1 MNSVEINNWV
11 KERNLLPFNCI
22 NEIKSMPKQEFIKK
36 YGVRGVLMKVF
47 SVPEPITEK
56 FINDKIKLVNPKF
69 QPLNKDWLKIRIKW
83 KKDNKKKQWCDKKGK
98 LLDENTWFKKVDI
111 NPGSGRKKRT
121 EKRRAVI
128 FYENK
133 VEKLGIYFYPEKHN
147 TLPKQTN
154 DVLKKTP
161 YVVDG
166 DMVIYS
172 KLKERYTK
180 KNTNHGYKNDK
191 NDDFIK
197 DASIALPK
205 NYYWKTPDKLL
216 IYHNENKQH
225 FYSADILRPEIESDS
240 DDDDIDNNPAKV
252 FVTNN
257 IKKSSNPRLR
267 TGLSDINKAY
277 KKYCKQNETEPL
289 TRLVLKE
296 ILTNLGFTEEK
307 TKGISIS
314 NKLGKRGYNVEIN
327 NII

>member
-1 MNSVEINNWV
+1 
-11 KERNLLPFNCI
+11 
-22 NEIKSMPKQEFIKK
+22 
-36 YGVRGVLMKVF
+36 
-47 SVPEPITEK
+47 
-56 FINDKIKLVNPKF
+56 
-69 QPLNKDWLKIRIKW
+69 
-83 KKDNKKKQWCDKKGK
+83 
-98 LLDENTWFKKVDI
+98 
-111 NPGSGRKKRT
+111 
-121 EKRRAVI
+121 
-128 FYENK
+128 
-133 VEKLGIYFYPEKHN
+133 
-147 TLPKQTN
+147 
-154 DVLKKTP
+154 
-161 YVVDG
+161 
-166 DMVIYS
+166 
-172 KLKERYTK
+172 
-180 KNTNHGYKNDK
+180 
-191 NDDFIK
+191 
-197 DASIALPK
+197 
-205 NYYWKTPDKLL
+205 LL
-216 IYHNENKQH
+216 IYHDENKQH